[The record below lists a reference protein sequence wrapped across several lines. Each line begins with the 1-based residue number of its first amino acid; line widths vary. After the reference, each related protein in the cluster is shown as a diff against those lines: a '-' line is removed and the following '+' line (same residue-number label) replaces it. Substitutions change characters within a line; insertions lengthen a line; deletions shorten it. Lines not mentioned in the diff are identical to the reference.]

1 MPVKKLTPKQIESIR
16 QQAQSGT
23 SVAALCAKYN
33 LSSSHVYR
41 IKNNEQRNR
50 RKTTTMETYNGWT
63 NHATWLFYLHHQEDI
78 QNWYYSQNEDTRI
91 KLYPTELQ
99 AYFEE
104 VYLELINGVS
114 NIYITDIVNNEFRDI
129 DWSELL
135 KTVLEITKPDNTYDA
150 NWTEEGAMMNYLDH
164 VAENKDRER
173 N

>member
-33 LSSSHVYR
+33 LSSTHIYR

-50 RKTTTMETYNGWT
+50 RKTRTMEKYNGWT

-78 QNWYYSQNEDTRI
+78 QNWYYEQNEDTRI
-91 KLYPTELQ
+91 KLYPGELQ

-129 DWSELL
+129 NWEELL
-135 KTVLEITKPDNTYDA
+135 KTVLEITKPDDTYDA
-150 NWTEEGAMMNYLDH
+150 NWTEEGAYMSYMDH
-164 VAENKDRER
+164 VAENKERER